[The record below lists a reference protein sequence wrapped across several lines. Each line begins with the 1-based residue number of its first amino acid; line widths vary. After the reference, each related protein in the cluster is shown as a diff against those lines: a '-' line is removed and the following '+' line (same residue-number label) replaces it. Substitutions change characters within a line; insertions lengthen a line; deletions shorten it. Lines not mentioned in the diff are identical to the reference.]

1 MINKYTKKK
10 LVLIYWITS
19 DRFQIR
25 FFKWAEPLIVMFSSG
40 IEVLINLH
48 RRVSTKNMAAALK
61 ISGCT
66 LIMMVCLFQP
76 LTASAADTLAEIQV
90 PNEVLPALM
99 HLLKQAD
106 PDHQADFDSEQINK
120 LLDYI
125 EAPKD
130 ANALYFV
137 NPQLGSPSSYYE
149 FDLHRNLEHILK
161 YTFNPNVPGFLM
173 TPSSMRLSHWEQI
186 RSRDQQVPDLWNML
200 AGLDAPIIVKGVQF
214 VENTPDLFSGA
225 YYSYQLDRALILF
238 KHNNRRALVS
248 ISKQR
253 GPSDVGKK
261 GYVLGSDDNWDYVYS
276 GKPGL
281 TIPGLGW
288 VRSHMYDS
296 YGINIYYEIDPQ
308 VPLLRCAV
316 FKWLRAGW
324 SKINAVKKNHI
335 HRGIKRFANSFK
347 EIMEHPSLPDINAF
361 SESYSKIKALSDEQL
376 REKIEIYVSLLE
388 KRYGRNYR
396 PPGTWSPEIFK
407 DKSPWYQMSTE
418 AMQSVLMLEYIKK
431 ALGKTDDHAL
441 VALLNLPK

>member
-1 MINKYTKKK
+1 
-10 LVLIYWITS
+10 
-19 DRFQIR
+19 
-25 FFKWAEPLIVMFSSG
+25 MFSSG
-40 IEVLINLH
+40 IEVLINLPG
-48 RRVSTKNMAAALK
+48 RFSTNKMAAALK
-61 ISGCT
+61 IGGCT
-66 LIMMVCLFQP
+66 LILMVCLFQP
-76 LTASAADTLAEIQV
+76 LTASAADPLAEIQV
-90 PNEVLPALM
+90 PNEISPALM
-99 HLLKQAD
+99 YLLKYAS
-106 PDHQADFDSEQINK
+106 PDHQAPFDPEKIIS
-120 LLDYI
+120 LLNYI

-130 ANALYFV
+130 TNALYFAD
-137 NPQLGSPSSYYE
+137 PKLGSPSGYYE
-149 FDLHRNLEHILK
+149 FDLRQDLERILK
-161 YTFNPNVPGFLM
+161 YAFNPHVPSFLM
-173 TPSSMRLSHWEQI
+173 TPSSIRFSRWEPLQTDSH
-186 RSRDQQVPDLWNML
+186 RVPVLWNML
-200 AGLDAPIIVKGVQF
+200 DKLDAPLIVKGVQF

-225 YYSYQLDRALILF
+225 YYGYQLDRALILF
-238 KHNNRRALVS
+238 KHHNRRALIS

-296 YGINIYYEIDPQ
+296 YGVNMYYEIDPQ
-308 VPLLRCAV
+308 APLLRCAV

-335 HRGIKRFANSFK
+335 HNGIKRFANSFK

-361 SESYSKIKALSDEQL
+361 SEAYLKIKALSDEQL
-376 REKIEIYVSLLE
+376 REKIEIYVRLLE
-388 KRYGRNYR
+388 KRYGRDYR

-407 DKSPWYQMSTE
+407 DKSPWYRMSNE

-431 ALGKTDDHAL
+431 VLGKTDDPAL